1 MNRTVECIYDEKPKS
16 RNQLL
21 REKLL
26 LLEEHVR
33 VLESY
38 EARHPPDLAPSS
50 PSWRSVAIH
59 SAAGALPSDYVSGIS
74 CIFPSKPRWLRRT
87 PQPADS
93 IDSIK
98 LANSPPD
105 SPESPYAW
113 YSPENSPDYI
123 QEFPELPSYPL
134 DPSPFSVWQIL
145 HDLPESVLQETSSF
159 LSVGAL

>member
-33 VLESY
+33 VLEAY

-50 PSWRSVAIH
+50 PSWRTVAIH
-59 SAAGALPSDYVSGIS
+59 SAASALPSDYVSGIS
-74 CIFPSKPRWLRRT
+74 CIFPSKSRWLRRT

-93 IDSIK
+93 IK

-105 SPESPYAW
+105 SPQSPYAW
-113 YSPENSPDYI
+113 HSPENSPDYI
-123 QEFPELPSYPL
+123 QELPELPSYPL